1 MKLYIDPGTGAML
14 FSLTTGLISVAWF
27 GARKLWMK
35 VKYRTA
41 GKIKADAATTPLVIF
56 SDNKRYWKNFV
67 PVIRELDKRGI
78 DMVYMTQSPDDPAL
92 SSSYPHLRGEF
103 IGEGNKG
110 LARMNFLKA
119 TIVLA
124 TTPGLD
130 VYQWKRSKEVK
141 WYVHMQHGANE
152 MTTYRMFGID
162 FYDGLLVSGQYQ
174 IDDTR
179 ALEKLRNEEP
189 KDMVLVGIPYMD
201 DIVIR
206 LKENPAPPHET
217 TVLVAPSWGE
227 STILRK
233 FGSQIIEVLLATGYH
248 IIIRP
253 HPQSYI
259 TEMDMLQPILDAF
272 PASDQLEWNTDLDNF
287 DVMNR
292 SDILISDFSG
302 TIYEFSLAF
311 DKPVICVD
319 TKFDDSPYDAWW
331 LDTPRWSTTA
341 IPRLG
346 QILTEENMENLK
358 NMIDD
363 CLHDEKYRKLRRE
376 VSAETWVY
384 PGEGAVR
391 VADYL
396 EDKYHELT
404 GESLRK
410 DNN

>member
-1 MKLYIDPGTGAML
+1 MKLYIDPGTGSML
-14 FSLTTGLISVAWF
+14 FSLAIGLISVIWF
-27 GARKLWMK
+27 GARKLYMK
-35 VKYRTA
+35 MKYLTP
-41 GKIKADAATTPLVIF
+41 GKVEDGSTIPLVIF
-56 SDNKRYWKNFV
+56 SDNKRYWKNFD
-67 PVIRELDKRGI
+67 PVIRELDRRGI

-92 SSSYPHLRGEF
+92 SASYPHLRGEF

-110 LARMNFLKA
+110 FARMNFLKA
-119 TIVLA
+119 TMVLA

-130 VYQWKRSKEVK
+130 VYQWKRSKEVR
-141 WYVHMQHGANE
+141 WYTHMQHGANE

-201 DIVIR
+201 DIVNR
-206 LKENPAPPHET
+206 LKDNPAPPHET
-217 TVLVAPSWGE
+217 TVLVAPSWGK

-233 FGSQIIEVLLATGYH
+233 FGSRIIEVLLATGYH

-259 TEMDMLQPILDAF
+259 TEMDMLRPILDAY

-311 DKPVICVD
+311 DKPVICMD
-319 TKFDDSPYDAWW
+319 TKFDDSPYDACW
-331 LDTPRWSTTA
+331 LDTPRWSG
-341 IPRLG
+341 RG
-346 QILTEENMENLK
+346 R
-358 NMIDD
+358 
-363 CLHDEKYRKLRRE
+363 C
-376 VSAETWVY
+376 
-384 PGEGAVR
+384 PGG
-391 VADYL
+391 
-396 EDKYHELT
+396 
-404 GESLRK
+404 
-410 DNN
+410 

>member
-14 FSLTTGLISVAWF
+14 FSLATGLISVAWF

-206 LKENPAPPHET
+206 LKENPASPHET

-233 FGSQIIEVLLATGYH
+233 FGSRIIEVLLATGYH

>member
-1 MKLYIDPGTGAML
+1 MKLYIDPSTGSMMFSLAVGL
-14 FSLTTGLISVAWF
+14 FSVIWF
-27 GARKLWMK
+27 GARKLYMK
-35 VKYRTA
+35 LKYLAPGNTKKDA
-41 GKIKADAATTPLVIF
+41 KAIPFVIF
-56 SDNKRYWKNFV
+56 SDNKRYWKNFE
-67 PVIRELDKRGI
+67 PVVRELDKRGV
-78 DMVYMTQSPDDPAL
+78 DMVYLTASEDDPAL
-92 SSSYPHLRGEF
+92 SAPYMHLRGQF
-103 IGEGNKG
+103 IGTGNKPF
-110 LARMNFLKA
+110 AKMNLLNA
-119 TIVLA
+119 TLVLA

-130 VYQWKRSKEVK
+130 VYQWKRSKDVK

-152 MTTYRMFGID
+152 MTTYRMFGMD
-162 FYDGLLVSGQYQ
+162 YYDGLLVSGQYQ

-179 ALEKLRNEEP
+179 ALEKLRNIGP
-189 KDMVLVGIPYMD
+189 KEMVLVGIPYMD
-201 DIVIR
+201 DIVNR
-206 LKENPAPPHET
+206 LKKSPAPAHET

-233 FGSQIIEVLLATGYH
+233 FGGRIIEVLLATGYH

-259 TEMDMLQPILDAF
+259 TEMDMLEPILKAY

-302 TIYEFSLAF
+302 TIYEFALAF
-311 DKPVICVD
+311 DKPVICMD

-358 NMIDD
+358 TMIDE
-363 CLHDEKYRKLRRE
+363 CLNDEKYRELRRE

-396 EDKYHELT
+396 EGKYHELT
-404 GESLRK
+404 GESLRRE
-410 DNN
+410 DN

>member
-1 MKLYIDPGTGAML
+1 VILYIDPGTGAML
-14 FSLTTGLISVAWF
+14 FSLATGLISVVWF
-27 GARKLWMK
+27 GARKLYMKMKYRAAGK
-35 VKYRTA
+35 VKV
-41 GKIKADAATTPLVIF
+41 DAATTPLVIF
-56 SDNKRYWKNFV
+56 SDNKRYWKNFD
-67 PVIRELDKRGI
+67 PVIRELDKRGV
-78 DMVYMTQSPDDPAL
+78 DMVYLTQSPDDPGL
-92 SSSYPHLRGEF
+92 SSPYPHLHGEF

-110 LARMNFLKA
+110 LSRMNFLNA

-130 VYQWKRSKEVK
+130 VYQWKKSKEVK

-162 FYDGLLVSGQYQ
+162 FFDGLLVSGQYQ

-179 ALEKLRNEEP
+179 ALEKLRDEP
-189 KDMVLVGIPYMD
+189 AKDMVLVGIPYMD
-201 DIVIR
+201 DIVTR
-206 LKENPAPPHET
+206 LKKNPAPEHDT

-233 FGSQIIEVLLATGYH
+233 FGSRIIEVLLETGYH

-311 DKPVICVD
+311 DKPVICMD

-358 NMIDD
+358 NMIDE
-363 CLHDEKYRKLRRE
+363 CLHDEKYRKLRCE

-396 EDKYHELT
+396 EDKYHEIT

-410 DNN
+410 DKN

>member
-1 MKLYIDPGTGAML
+1 MKLYIDPGTGSML
-14 FSLTTGLISVAWF
+14 FSLAIGLISVIWF
-27 GARKLWMK
+27 GARKLYMK
-35 VKYRTA
+35 MKYLTP
-41 GKIKADAATTPLVIF
+41 GKVEDGNTIPLVIF
-56 SDNKRYWKNFV
+56 SDNKRYWKNFD
-67 PVIRELDKRGI
+67 PVIRELDRRGI
-78 DMVYMTQSPDDPAL
+78 DMVYMTQSPDDPVL
-92 SSSYPHLRGEF
+92 SASYPHLRGEF

-110 LARMNFLKA
+110 FARMNFLKA
-119 TIVLA
+119 TMVLA

-130 VYQWKRSKEVK
+130 VYQWKRSKEVR
-141 WYVHMQHGANE
+141 WYTHMQHGANE

-201 DIVIR
+201 DIVNK
-206 LKENPAPPHET
+206 LKDNPAPPHET
-217 TVLVAPSWGE
+217 TVLVAPSWGK

-233 FGSQIIEVLLATGYH
+233 FGSRIIEVLLATGYH

-259 TEMDMLQPILDAF
+259 TEMDMLRPILEAY

-311 DKPVICVD
+311 DKPVICMD
-319 TKFDDSPYDAWW
+319 TKFDDSPYDACW
-331 LDTPRWSTTA
+331 LDTPRWSVTA
-341 IPRLG
+341 VPRLG
-346 QILTEENMENLK
+346 KILTEDNMEDLK
-358 NMIDD
+358 SMIDD
-363 CLHDEKYRKLRRE
+363 CLNNEKYKSLRKE
-376 VSAETWVY
+376 VAAETWVY

-396 EDKYHELT
+396 EERYHELT
-404 GESLRK
+404 GGTLRTE
-410 DNN
+410 

>member
-1 MKLYIDPGTGAML
+1 
-14 FSLTTGLISVAWF
+14 
-27 GARKLWMK
+27 
-35 VKYRTA
+35 
-41 GKIKADAATTPLVIF
+41 
-56 SDNKRYWKNFV
+56 
-67 PVIRELDKRGI
+67 
-78 DMVYMTQSPDDPAL
+78 
-92 SSSYPHLRGEF
+92 
-103 IGEGNKG
+103 
-110 LARMNFLKA
+110 
-119 TIVLA
+119 
-124 TTPGLD
+124 
-130 VYQWKRSKEVK
+130 
-141 WYVHMQHGANE
+141 MQHGANE

-201 DIVIR
+201 DIVNK
-206 LKENPAPPHET
+206 LKDNPAPPHET
-217 TVLVAPSWGE
+217 TVLVAPSWGK

-233 FGSQIIEVLLATGYH
+233 FGSRIIEVLLATGYH

-259 TEMDMLQPILDAF
+259 TEMDMLRPILEAY

-311 DKPVICVD
+311 DKPVICMD
-319 TKFDDSPYDAWW
+319 TKFDDSPYDACW

-341 IPRLG
+341 VPRLG
-346 QILTEENMENLK
+346 KILTEDNMEDLK
-358 NMIDD
+358 SMIDD
-363 CLHDEKYRKLRRE
+363 CLNNEKYKSLRKE
-376 VSAETWVY
+376 VAAETWVY

-396 EDKYHELT
+396 EERYHELT
-404 GESLRK
+404 GGTLRTE
-410 DNN
+410 

>member
-1 MKLYIDPGTGAML
+1 MRLYIDPGTGAML
-14 FSLTTGLISVAWF
+14 FSLATGLISVVWF

-35 VKYRTA
+35 VKYRA
-41 GKIKADAATTPLVIF
+41 GGKVKTDADTTPLVIF
-56 SDNKRYWKNFV
+56 SDNKRYWKNFL
-67 PVIRELDKRGI
+67 PVIRELNKRGI
-78 DMVYMTQSPDDPAL
+78 DMVYMTLSPDDPAL

-110 LARMNFLKA
+110 FARMNFLKA

-201 DIVIR
+201 DIVNR
-206 LKENPAPPHET
+206 LKEHPSPAHET

-233 FGSQIIEVLLATGYH
+233 FGSRIIEVLLATGYH

-311 DKPVICVD
+311 DKPVICMD

-358 NMIDD
+358 SMIDD
-363 CLHDEKYRKLRRE
+363 CLHDEKYTELRRE

>member
-1 MKLYIDPGTGAML
+1 MKLYIDPGTGSML
-14 FSLTTGLISVAWF
+14 FSLAVGLISVIWF
-27 GARKLWMK
+27 GARKLYMK
-35 VKYRTA
+35 VKYLTP
-41 GKIKADAATTPLVIF
+41 GKRETYNNSIPLVIF
-56 SDNKRYWKNFV
+56 SDNKRYWKNFEPIV
-67 PVIRELDKRGI
+67 RELNSRGI
-78 DMVYMTQSPDDPAL
+78 DMVYMTASEDDPGL
-92 SSSYPHLRGEF
+92 SSSYLHLRGQF
-103 IGEGNKG
+103 IGTGNKPF
-110 LARMNFLKA
+110 AKMNFLNA

-130 VYQWKRSKEVK
+130 VYQWKRSKDVK

-162 FYDGLLVSGQYQ
+162 FYDALLVSGQYQ

-179 ALEKLRNEEP
+179 SLEKLRGEET
-189 KDMVLVGIPYMD
+189 KEMVLVGIPYMD
-201 DIVIR
+201 DIVNR

-233 FGSQIIEVLLATGYH
+233 FGAKIIEVLIATGYH

-259 TEMDMLQPILDAF
+259 TEMDMLEPILEKY
-272 PASDQLEWNTDLDNF
+272 PESDQLEWNTDLDNF

-311 DKPVICVD
+311 DKPVICMD
-319 TKFDDSPYDAWW
+319 TEFDDSPYDAWW

-346 QILTEENMENLK
+346 QILTADNMENLK
-358 NMIDD
+358 TMIDE
-363 CLHDEKYRKLRRE
+363 CLNDEKYRDLRHE
-376 VSAETWVY
+376 VSAETWVF
-384 PGEGAVR
+384 PGEGAIR

-410 DNN
+410 GYS